1 MHRFLETVSYSAMRK
16 TILKSFLLFS
26 VLILSQFSF
35 AKEKEEQHGEEG
47 HGKDLKTEIKEYIQH
62 HLQDS
67 HDFSLFSYTTDA
79 GEHKYV
85 GFPLPVILWDEG
97 LIVFSSSKLHHGE
110 TLAEVDGNYYKLYH
124 SKIYRT
130 DADGTINYDEDHHP
144 TNIKPIDFSIT
155 KNVVMIIITGLLMLW
170 LFSSLAKSYAKNNG
184 IPTGV
189 GRFFEPIV
197 LYIRDDIARPNIGEK
212 RYGKYM
218 PFLLTIFFFI
228 WFLNM
233 FGMTPLGVNVTG
245 NIAITF
251 ALALMVF
258 LITNFTGTKDYW
270 MHQFNPLGDS
280 MPWYAKIPLYIILV
294 PIEILGLF
302 IKPFSLLIR
311 LYANMQAGHIV
322 LMSLIG
328 LMFIFKS
335 WIGSPLSFGL
345 AFAIS
350 LIEVLVALLQAYIFT
365 MLSALYFGFAS
376 EEHEHDHEH
385 EAELSH

>member
-97 LIVFSSSKLHHGE
+97 LKVFSSSKLHHGE

-144 TNIKPIDFSIT
+144 TNIKPIDFSR
-155 KNVVMIIITGLLMLW
+155 L
-170 LFSSLAKSYAKNNG
+170 
-184 IPTGV
+184 
-189 GRFFEPIV
+189 
-197 LYIRDDIARPNIGEK
+197 IAP
-212 RYGKYM
+212 
-218 PFLLTIFFFI
+218 
-228 WFLNM
+228 
-233 FGMTPLGVNVTG
+233 
-245 NIAITF
+245 
-251 ALALMVF
+251 
-258 LITNFTGTKDYW
+258 
-270 MHQFNPLGDS
+270 
-280 MPWYAKIPLYIILV
+280 
-294 PIEILGLF
+294 
-302 IKPFSLLIR
+302 
-311 LYANMQAGHIV
+311 
-322 LMSLIG
+322 
-328 LMFIFKS
+328 
-335 WIGSPLSFGL
+335 
-345 AFAIS
+345 
-350 LIEVLVALLQAYIFT
+350 
-365 MLSALYFGFAS
+365 
-376 EEHEHDHEH
+376 
-385 EAELSH
+385 